1 MRITETR
8 LRRIIREELLREA
21 APGIVSAPPGR
32 VGRDE
37 FLAKV
42 EELAREMPG
51 ASPEEV
57 AADALSYFSEEDGM
71 GRGIPSEDLED
82 LEADGLEL
90 AQDLLGGATLEV
102 TIDRTS
108 EAKTAPSALDQF
120 ALHSRNL
127 GPTSRRAQQR
137 ALESLIKRGA
147 EGLTGVTFLGTETW
161 NSPDGETSET
171 FMTFEGPMM
180 ELERLQAE
188 LEGGLD
194 RNVSRFLKFK
204 FV

>member
-1 MRITETR
+1 MRTTETR

-21 APGIVSAPPGR
+21 APGIVSDPPGR
-32 VGRDE
+32 VDREE

-42 EELAREMPG
+42 EELAREFPEM
-51 ASPEEV
+51 SPQAV
-57 AADALSYFSEEDGM
+57 VSDALSYFSEEDGM
-71 GRGIPSEDLED
+71 GRGIHSEDLAD
-82 LEADGLEL
+82 LEAEGLEL
-90 AQDLLGGATLEV
+90 AQELLGGATLEV

-108 EAKTAPSALDQF
+108 EAKSAPSALDQF

-137 ALESLIKRGA
+137 ARESLIKRGA
-147 EGLTGVTFLGTETW
+147 EGLEGVTFLGTETW
-161 NSPDGETSET
+161 NSPDEETSET
-171 FMTFEGPMM
+171 FMIFEGPMM

>member
-1 MRITETR
+1 MRITESR

-21 APGIVSAPPGR
+21 APGIVSTPTGP

-42 EELAREMPG
+42 EELAREFPEM
-51 ASPEEV
+51 SPQAV
-57 AADALSYFSEEDGM
+57 VADALSYFSEEDGM
-71 GRGIPSEDLED
+71 GRGIPSEDLAD
-82 LEADGLEL
+82 LEAEGLEL
-90 AQDLLGGATLEV
+90 AQELLGGATLEV

-108 EAKTAPSALDQF
+108 EAKSAPSALDQF
-120 ALHSRNL
+120 TLHNRDQW
-127 GPTSRRAQQR
+127 GGDRRASQR
-137 ALESLIKRGA
+137 ALESLIKRGGS
-147 EGLTGVTFLGTETW
+147 GLRGVTFAGTETW

-188 LEGGLD
+188 LEAGLD

>member
-21 APGIVSAPPGR
+21 APGIVSDPPGR
-32 VGRDE
+32 VGGEE

-42 EELAREMPG
+42 EELAREFPEM
-51 ASPEEV
+51 SPEEV
-57 AADALSYFSEEDGM
+57 VADALSYFSEEDGM
-71 GRGIPSEDLED
+71 GRGIPSEDLAD
-82 LEADGLEL
+82 LEAEGLEL

-147 EGLTGVTFLGTETW
+147 YERTGVTFLGTETW

>member
-37 FLAKV
+37 FLEKV
-42 EELAREMPG
+42 EERSREMPG

-57 AADALSYFSEEDGM
+57 VADALSYFSEEDGM
-71 GRGIPSEDLED
+71 GRGIPSEDLAD
-82 LEADGLEL
+82 LEAEGLEL

-127 GPTSRRAQQR
+127 GPTSRSAQQR

-188 LEGGLD
+188 LEAGLD

>member
-1 MRITETR
+1 MKITETR

-32 VGRDE
+32 VDRKE

-42 EELAREMPG
+42 DERAREMPG
-51 ASPEEV
+51 ASPAAIV
-57 AADALSYFSEEDGM
+57 ADALSYFSEEDGM
-71 GRGIPSEDLED
+71 GRGIPSEELAEF
-82 LEADGLEL
+82 EAFGLEL

-120 ALHSRNL
+120 ALHSRDQW
-127 GPTSRRAQQR
+127 GGDRRASQR
-137 ALESLIKRGA
+137 ALESLIKRGGS
-147 EGLTGVTFLGTETW
+147 GLRGVTFLGTETW